1 MDEIRKEVQTLL
13 EDEKNFSTR
22 AGLRLVLTMLVE
34 IDDNVQTQNKAYIE
48 LDKRGRIHEKKNIIM
63 WAGEHKY
70 LAAFYSFLIFIVSNA
85 WFVSGFR
92 KPFIVFFFKHVF
104 GVTLPEEAIP

>member
-48 LDKRGRIHEKKNIIM
+48 LDKRVRILEKKNILI
-63 WAGEHKY
+63 WVGAYKY
-70 LAAFYSFLIFIVSNA
+70 LSAFFSFLVFGCSSPVLAYMTYFQA
-85 WFVSGFR
+85 WFAKSLKLLEG
-92 KPFIVFFFKHVF
+92 
-104 GVTLPEEAIP
+104 

>member
-1 MDEIRKEVQTLL
+1 MDDTRNEVRQLL

-34 IDDNVQTQNKAYIE
+34 IDEASKAQILANKE
-48 LDKRGRIHEKKNIIM
+48 LEKRVTNLENKNIIM
-63 WAGEHKY
+63 WAGKY
-70 LAAFYSFLIFIVSNA
+70 KWLAALYSFILFIAMNA

-92 KPFIVFFFKHVF
+92 KPMLIFFFKHVF
-104 GVTLPEEAIP
+104 GVTIPMEAIP